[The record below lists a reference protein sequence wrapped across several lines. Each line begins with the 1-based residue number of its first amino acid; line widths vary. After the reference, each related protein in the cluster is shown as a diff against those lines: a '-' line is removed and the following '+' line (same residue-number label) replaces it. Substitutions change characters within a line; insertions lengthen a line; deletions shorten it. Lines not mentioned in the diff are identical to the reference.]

1 MFSGSI
7 VIANYPFFYVFAL
20 RYTLVW
26 NRKFPL
32 YGGVA
37 IEGKVRSSAVPI
49 ADPGYTTKY

>member
-1 MFSGSI
+1 M
-7 VIANYPFFYVFAL
+7 VNYPFFYVFAL

-37 IEGKVRSSAVPI
+37 IDGKVRSSAVPI